1 MGCKS
6 EMINVNACYGK
17 MDEISFP
24 IFCIFYRNEENGIG
38 KKKKGKKEKKRRVE
52 ILTSILFNLFLI
64 SII

>member
-38 KKKKGKKEKKRRVE
+38 KKKRRERKRKRGE
-52 ILTSILFNLFLI
+52 LKY
-64 SII
+64 